1 MYRCRTDAIRL
12 NGTATLWWDAEN
24 TSIHFIE
31 QTLLPNEYSI
41 VECRGIERLAAAIRR
56 LEIRGAPALGVAG
69 AYGVALSAALS
80 DRKDMQ
86 SFMAAVRRDAD
97 ILRSTRPTAINLA
110 WGIDRVLASMT
121 PAHDCNEA
129 CTRAIA
135 EAEDIA
141 REDTAYCHA
150 IGKHGTELLPD
161 TCTVLTHCN
170 AGALACSS
178 WGTALGVIRSAIN
191 VGKNVN
197 VISCE
202 TRPLMQGARLT
213 AWELARD
220 GIEVTTITDSTAA
233 HLMRKGAI
241 DAVIVGADRITS
253 DAVFNKIGT
262 YMHAVCAYHHKIPF
276 YVAAPLSTF
285 DPINTEQDVI
295 IEERGREE
303 VTIMGGRTYVPG
315 KAQVRNYAFDATPME
330 LVTAIIT
337 ETGVLRPPIDIHK
350 LLSHRNTT

>member
-1 MYRCRTDAIRL
+1 M
-12 NGTATLWWDAEN
+12 NETATLWWDAEN
-24 TSIHFIE
+24 MSIHYIE

-41 VECRGIERLAAAIRR
+41 VECRSIERLATAIRR

-69 AYGVALSAALS
+69 AYGVALAAVLA
-80 DRKDMQ
+80 DGKDLK
-86 SFMAAVRRDAD
+86 SFMAAVQRDAD

-110 WGIDRVLASMT
+110 WGIDRVLGAMAHT
-121 PAHDCNEA
+121 HDCNEA
-129 CTRAIA
+129 CLRAIA
-135 EAEDIA
+135 KAEGIA
-141 REDTAYCHA
+141 REDTACCHA
-150 IGKHGTELLPD
+150 IGKHGAALLPD

-178 WGTALGVIRSAIN
+178 WGTALGVIRSGVSA
-191 VGKNVN
+191 GKNVK

-202 TRPLMQGARLT
+202 TRPLLQGARLT

-220 GIEVTTITDSTAA
+220 GIDVTTIPDSAAA

-241 DAVIVGADRITS
+241 DVVVVGADRITR

-262 YMHAVCAYHHKIPF
+262 YMHAICAHHHNIPF

-285 DPINTEQDVI
+285 DPKNAGKDVI
-295 IEERGREE
+295 IEERGRDE
-303 VTIMGGRTYVPG
+303 VTIMGGRTYVPEG
-315 KAQVRNYAFDATPME
+315 AHVKNYAFDATPME
-330 LVTAIIT
+330 LVTAVIT

-350 LLSHRNTT
+350 LLSHHSTT